1 MKFNGTVRGTQA
13 VKPSNVEINGNTVYI
28 RGNIQPFEEKD
39 GRDNVTK
46 GWVYS
51 EVILTPSEYDQAK
64 ALALDIPDDMW
75 DDGLQTMFRT
85 IRYERLDGAEQSAQ
99 RNIRNGVDVERNE
112 VTLKAIDEYKMAVR
126 ATKDAPGYPNN
137 VPVWPAEPEF

>member
-1 MKFNGTVRGTQA
+1 MKFNGTVRGTQS
-13 VKPSNVEINGNTVYI
+13 VKPSNVEINVNTVYI

-39 GRDNVTK
+39 ETDNTTK

-51 EVILTPSEYDQAK
+51 EVILNPAEYDQAK
-64 ALALDIPDDMW
+64 VLALDVPDDMW
-75 DDGLQTMFRT
+75 DDGLQTMFRS

-99 RNIRNGVDVERNE
+99 RNIRNGVDVEKNE
-112 VTLKAIDEYKMAVR
+112 AILKTIDVYKMAVR
-126 ATKDAPGYPNN
+126 ATKDALGYPNN